1 MQGPDLVNSLIGVL
15 IRFRKEQVAITADI
29 ESMFHQVRVDPLHCH
44 ALRFLWWPQGNLLA
58 PPEVHQM
65 MVHLFGATSSPSC
78 AAFSLRQTA
87 HDYGS
92 EFDPDIS
99 NVVHHNFYVDHCLCS
114 VSSVQEGVKI
124 VTQLPQL
131 LQKGGFHLTKWSN
144 NSSVLQAVPGPERS
158 TLLLNL
164 DLHNSIERVLG
175 IRWNIKRNVFEF
187 RVNIPPHSLTRRGI
201 LSTLSSLFDPLGF
214 VSPIILNPKILLQNL
229 CKQGLNWDDD
239 ISDTEAVQCQAWLKT
254 LTQLQ
259 KFTVSR
265 CYKSA
270 DFGRIISYELHHFS
284 DASANAYGA
293 CSYLRVVDDHGS
305 SPRYLLKLKPILVDG
320 VFRVGGRLDKAPV
333 DFSVRHP
340 VIFPSDSHFTALLI
354 LHHHQIVGHS
364 GMGHTWA
371 SLRQSYWIVKGSVTV
386 RRVIGNCVFCK
397 KRNAPVG
404 QQLMADLPLGRLQVN
419 EPLVLITFDPDDE
432 PSTPNHM
439 LLSRGSANLPP
450 ELFDKRD
457 SYARRRWARTQYLAN
472 KFWRRRVREFLP
484 NITYRQMGSKGV
496 KILNWKTLCSSSMI
510 PCPVPR
516 G

>member
-1 MQGPDLVNSLIGVL
+1 MELYLKKGHARKIPLDEVNTYATKWYLPHHPVLNPQKPSKLRVVFDCAAKSKGVSLNDALMQGPDLVNSLIGVL

-44 ALRFLWWPQGNLLA
+44 ALRFLWWPQGDLSA

-65 MVHLFGATSSPSC
+65 MVHLFGSSSSPSC

-87 HDYGS
+87 HDYES

-99 NVVHHNFYVDHCLCS
+99 NVVHHNFYVDDCLCS
-114 VSSVQEGVKI
+114 VSSVQEGIKI

-131 LQKGGFHLTKWSN
+131 QQKGGFHLTKWSN

-175 IRWNIKRNVFEF
+175 IRWNIQRDVFEF

-201 LSTLSSLFDPLGF
+201 LSTLSSLLDPLGL

-229 CKQGLNWDDD
+229 CKQGLNWGDD
-239 ISDTEAVQCQAWLKT
+239 ISHTEAVQWQAWLQT

-270 DFGRIISYELHHFS
+270 DFGRIISYELQHFS

-320 VFRVGGRLDKAPV
+320 VLRVGGRLDKAPV

-340 VIFPSDSHFTALLI
+340 VILPSDSHFTALLI
-354 LHHHQIVGHS
+354 LHHHQLVGHS

-371 SLRQSYWIVKGSVTV
+371 SLRQSYWIVKGSATV

-404 QQLMADLPLGRLQVN
+404 QQLMADLLLGRLQVN
-419 EPLVLITFDPDDE
+419 EPPF
-432 PSTPNHM
+432 SH
-439 LLSRGSANLPP
+439 
-450 ELFDKRD
+450 
-457 SYARRRWARTQYLAN
+457 
-472 KFWRRRVREFLP
+472 
-484 NITYRQMGSKGV
+484 V

-510 PCPVPR
+510 PCSVPS
-516 G
+516 GQ